1 MSASKTKH
9 VIVFKTGKLYELDM
23 ASEALKEKNIPF
35 YRQSESSSGIRTAM
49 PAQPTMGPGTWY
61 SILVPEIAVEDAKA
75 ILAELPF
82 EVGTNPDIWHFGP
95 DEKVKK
101 GWKIYGY
108 FILAITILLAI
119 AYVIMVLRN

>member
-23 ASEALKEKNIPF
+23 ATEALKENNIPF
-35 YRQSESSSGIRTAM
+35 YRQSESSSGLRTAM

-82 EVGTNPDIWHFGP
+82 EIGTNPDIWHFRP

-101 GWKIYGY
+101 WWKMYGY
-108 FILAITILLAI
+108 FILAISIVMLIT
-119 AYVIMVLRN
+119 YVIAHLRN

>member
-1 MSASKTKH
+1 
-9 VIVFKTGKLYELDM
+9 M

>member
-9 VIVFKTGKLYELDM
+9 VIVFKTGKLYELDL
-23 ASEALKEKNIPF
+23 ATEALKENNIPF
-35 YRQSESSSGIRTAM
+35 YRQSESSSGLRFAM

-82 EVGTNPDIWHFGP
+82 EISTNPDLWDFGP
-95 DEKVKK
+95 DVNVKK

-108 FILAITILLAI
+108 FILAISIILLI
-119 AYVIMVLRN
+119 AYVIVQLRD

>member
-23 ASEALKEKNIPF
+23 ATEALKENNIPF
-35 YRQSESSSGIRTAM
+35 YRQSESSSGLRTAM

-61 SILVPEIAVEDAKA
+61 SILVPEIAVEDAKV

-82 EVGTNPDIWHFGP
+82 EIGTNPGIWHFGA
-95 DEKVKK
+95 DEKAKK

-108 FILAITILLAI
+108 FILAISIVLLI
-119 AYVIMVLRN
+119 AYMIAHWSN